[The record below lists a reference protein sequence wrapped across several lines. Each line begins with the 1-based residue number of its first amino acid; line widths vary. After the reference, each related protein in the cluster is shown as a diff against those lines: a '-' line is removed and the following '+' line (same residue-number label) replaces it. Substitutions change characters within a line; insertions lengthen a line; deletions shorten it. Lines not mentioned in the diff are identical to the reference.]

1 MRASVPASAAPIP
14 FLPETAMQIKAA
26 VARAHGAE
34 LSLETIDIEEPR
46 DNEILVKVVATGVCH
61 TDIVVRDGMLPT
73 PLPVVLG
80 HEGAGVVEKVG
91 RAISKVKPGD
101 KVVMTFNSCGH
112 CPSCQDHHISY
123 CHEFFPRNFFA
134 TRADGTSALSSGD
147 GPIHGNFFGQSSF
160 ATHAIC
166 HEVNVVKVPETAP
179 LELLGPLACG
189 IQTGAGAV
197 LNALKVSA
205 GKSFAVFGSGSV
217 GLSALMAAKVVG
229 ATTIIAVDMND
240 ERLVLARELGATHV
254 INPAKAEATAEIMA
268 ITGYGLNFALDTTG
282 ISNVIR
288 SAVMALAPMGTCGIL
303 GASAMGSEINLD
315 EVHFMS
321 GGRRLMGIVEGES
334 NPDTFIPMLAMLHA
348 QGRFPFDKLVKF
360 YDFGDI
366 NQAIHDSETG
376 RTIKPIVRMQ

>member
-1 MRASVPASAAPIP
+1 
-14 FLPETAMQIKAA
+14 MQIKAA
-26 VARAHGAE
+26 IARAQGAD
-34 LSLETIDIEEPR
+34 LSLETIEIEEPR

-61 TDIVVRDGMLPT
+61 TDIVARDGMLPT

-80 HEGAGVVEKVG
+80 HEGAGVVEKVS
-91 RAISKVKPGD
+91 RSVSKVKAGD

-112 CPSCQDHHISY
+112 CPSCRDHHISY

-134 TRADGTSALSSGD
+134 ARVDGSSALSAGAER
-147 GPIHGNFFGQSSF
+147 IHGNFFGQSSF

-166 HEVNVVKVPETAP
+166 HEVNVVKVPDSAP

-197 LNALKVSA
+197 MNALKVSA

-240 ERLVLARELGATHV
+240 ERLAMARELSATHT
-254 INPAKAEATAEIMA
+254 INAGKVDATVEIMA

-282 ISNVIR
+282 ISGVIR
-288 SAVMALAPMGTCGIL
+288 GAVMALAPMGTCGIL
-303 GASAMGSEINLD
+303 GASAMGTEINLD
-315 EVHFMS
+315 EVHLMS

-334 NPDTFIPMLAMLHA
+334 HPDTFIPMLVELHA

-360 YDFGDI
+360 YDFDEI
-366 NQAIHDSETG
+366 NQAIHDSESG

>member
-1 MRASVPASAAPIP
+1 
-14 FLPETAMQIKAA
+14 MQIEAA
-26 VARAHGAE
+26 IARAQGAS

-80 HEGAGVVEKVG
+80 HEGAGIVEKVG
-91 RAISKVKPGD
+91 RAVSKVKAGD

-112 CPSCQDHHISY
+112 CPSCLDHHISY

-134 TRADGTSALSSGD
+134 SRTDGSSALSAG
-147 GPIHGNFFGQSSF
+147 GERIHGNFFGQSSF

-166 HEVNVVKVPETAP
+166 HEVNVVKVPDTAP

-197 LNALKVSA
+197 MNALKVSA

-229 ATTIIAVDMND
+229 ATTIVAVDMND
-240 ERLVLARELGATHV
+240 ERLAMARELGATHT
-254 INPAKAEATAEIMA
+254 INPGKVDATAEIIA
-268 ITGYGLNFALDTTG
+268 ITSYGLNFALDTTG
-282 ISNVIR
+282 ISSVIR
-288 SAVMALAPMGTCGIL
+288 CAVIALAPMGAYGIL
-303 GASAMGSEINLD
+303 GASAMGTEINLD

-321 GGRRLMGIVEGES
+321 GGRRLIGIVEGEA
-334 NPDTFIPMLAMLHA
+334 NPDTFIPILAEFYA
-348 QGRFPFDKLVKF
+348 QGRFPFDKFVKF
-360 YDFGDI
+360 YDFDEI
-366 NQAIHDSETG
+366 NQAIHDSESG
-376 RTIKPIVRMQ
+376 KTIKPIVRMQ